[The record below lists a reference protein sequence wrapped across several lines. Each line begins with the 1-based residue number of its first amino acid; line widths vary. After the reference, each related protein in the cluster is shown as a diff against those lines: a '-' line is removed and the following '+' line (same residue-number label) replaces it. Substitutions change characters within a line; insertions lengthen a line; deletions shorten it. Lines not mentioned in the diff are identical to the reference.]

1 MFAQGVLNED
11 RQRLEIALEAGNIGT
26 WDFDPIT
33 REGIW
38 SRTCYKIFDIPFG
51 TPITVEQYLRSVHPE
66 DRSEVAALTETALN
80 TRKEAEYNAIFRLC
94 KNAVGEI
101 RWLKVTGKV
110 FVDEQRQPVRFI
122 GTAVDTTAQKEAE
135 ELASQKNSELL
146 DLLKEF
152 TFVTDFMPQ
161 MVWATQAD
169 GYHDFY
175 NKRWYDFTGLTYE
188 ETKDKGWSLVLHPD
202 DYERTWQVW
211 KHSLDT
217 GVLYQIEYRMRRY
230 DGEYR
235 WFLARAMPLRDEQ
248 GTILKWFGT
257 CTDIHDQKAES
268 QKLEQLVQDRT
279 QHLQQVNN
287 ELKRSNEYL
296 QQFAYISSHDLKE
309 PLRKITTLTD
319 LLDSQHS
326 QSLNEQGHDLLRRL
340 RASTGRINHLVQDL
354 LTYSQTTNT
363 QTPFQ
368 PVDLSVLIQDILNH
382 LDGLI
387 QKTGARLEIG
397 SLPQLPG
404 DTIQLDQ
411 LWQNLLVNALKFR
424 RPGVV
429 PHIRVS
435 SRPLPHGVYPT
446 DLAFPLVALP
456 ANTPVW
462 WEISVQDNGIGFP
475 AQYKERVFQV
485 FQQLHGRGQYDG
497 TGVGLAICRR
507 VVENHH
513 GAIGVDTEPGVGTTF
528 RVYLPA

>member
-1 MFAQGVLNED
+1 MFAQGVLNEE

-26 WDFDPIT
+26 WDFDPVT
-33 REGIW
+33 REGVW
-38 SRTCYKIFDIPFG
+38 SRKCYDIFDIPAG

-66 DRSEVAALTETALN
+66 DRSQVAALTETALN
-80 TRKEAEYNAIFRLC
+80 TRKETDYNAIFRLC
-94 KNAVGEI
+94 KNAAGEI

-122 GTAVDTTAQKEAE
+122 GTALDITAQKEAE
-135 ELASQKNSELL
+135 ELAGQKNSELL

-161 MVWATQAD
+161 MVWATQPD

-202 DYERTWQVW
+202 DSERAWQVW

-217 GVLYQIEYRMRRY
+217 GALYQIEYRMRRY

-235 WFLARAMPLRDEQ
+235 WFLARAMPLRDEA
-248 GTILKWFGT
+248 GNILKWFGT

-268 QKLEQLVQDRT
+268 QKLEQLVQERT
-279 QHLQQVNN
+279 RHLQQVNN

-309 PLRKITTLTD
+309 PLRKITTLSD
-319 LLDSQHS
+319 LLANQHS
-326 QSLNEQGHDLLRRL
+326 QGLGEQGLDLLRRL
-340 RASTGRINHLVQDL
+340 RISTSRMNHLVQDL
-354 LTYSQTTNT
+354 LTYSQATNAQTT
-363 QTPFQ
+363 FQ
-368 PVDLSVLIQDILNH
+368 PVDLNVLIQGVLTD
-382 LDGLI
+382 LDVMI
-387 QKTGARLEIG
+387 HETKAQVKIG

-404 DTIQLDQ
+404 DPMQLAQ

-424 RPGVV
+424 RADVTPV
-429 PHIRVS
+429 IRVTCQ
-435 SRPLPHGVYPT
+435 RLPAGVYPA
-446 DLAFPLVALP
+446 DLAFPLVNLP
-456 ANTPVW
+456 ATPPIW

-475 AQYKERVFQV
+475 IQYKERIFQV
-485 FQQLHGRGQYDG
+485 FQQLHSRGQYDG

-507 VVENHH
+507 VAENHN
-513 GAIGVDTEPGVGTTF
+513 GAIGVDTEPGAGTTF
-528 RVYLPA
+528 RIYLPA